1 MTKKDLFERFESH
14 YGRPPVVVD
23 QAALSRA
30 ENARHQAEY
39 RARHPDYREKH
50 RLYMRRYRA
59 RGMSLALK
67 RKAKGM
73 FEQLENLKV
82 QSVLPTPSKQ
92 TREPTDV
99 P

>member
-23 QAALSRA
+23 HAALSRA
-30 ENARHQAEY
+30 QNALHQSNY
-39 RARHPDYREKH
+39 RKRHPEYKEKQK
-50 RLYMRRYRA
+50 LYMRRYRA

-82 QSVLPTPSKQ
+82 QSV
-92 TREPTDV
+92 
-99 P
+99 